1 MNPNYPELFVRNSE
15 NPILTASMWPYP
27 VHTVF
32 NPGATILKDGNTLL
46 LCRMED
52 RKGLSQLGIARSKNG
67 LNHWIINP
75 SPFMTAEPEIYPA
88 ECWGIEDPRITFIS
102 ELNQYIICYV
112 SYGKS
117 GPSVSLAITE
127 NFEEQIKLGMVLKPN
142 DKDAALF
149 PRKIQDR
156 WVMLHRPIDHNSANI
171 WISYSVD
178 LMHWKDRK
186 LILGTR
192 TGGWWDAE
200 KIGLGAPPI
209 ETKEGWLII
218 YHGVKK
224 NASGYLYR
232 IGLALLDL
240 EHPDICIKRTNDWIF
255 APETDYERFGD
266 VKDVV
271 FPCGLT
277 LLADNDTIHLY
288 YGAADTSIGV
298 ATGSVRNLLDWL
310 QNQ

>member
-1 MNPNYPELFVRNSE
+1 
-15 NPILTASMWPYP
+15 
-27 VHTVF
+27 
-32 NPGATILKDGNTLL
+32 
-46 LCRMED
+46 
-52 RKGLSQLGIARSKNG
+52 
-67 LNHWIINP
+67 
-75 SPFMTAEPEIYPA
+75 MTAEPEIYPA

-298 ATGSVRNLLDWL
+298 ATGSVRKLLDWL